1 MNYRKEIVKIN
12 NMEIEIIRVNELWYI
27 NKGKDCLRTGV
38 YGGYL
43 TKEQLIQVIEKHLN
57 KRG

>member
-1 MNYRKEIVKIN
+1 MSYKKEIIKVN
-12 NMEIEIIRVNELWYI
+12 NMNIEIIRVNELWYI
-27 NKGKDCLRTGV
+27 NRGKDCLHTGV
-38 YGGYL
+38 YGGYP